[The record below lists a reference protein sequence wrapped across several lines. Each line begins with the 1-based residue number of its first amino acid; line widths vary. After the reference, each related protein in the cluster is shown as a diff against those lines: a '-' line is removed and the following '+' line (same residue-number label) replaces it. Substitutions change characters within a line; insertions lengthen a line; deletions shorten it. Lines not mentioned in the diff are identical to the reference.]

1 MNLPE
6 LQAKVRQIEIRTRR
20 LVSDLMIGQYQS
32 IFKGQGMDFDDIR
45 EYQPG
50 DEIRHIDWNVTARLN
65 QPFIKQYVEER
76 ELTVM
81 LVVDSSASGTFGS
94 GEQTKRDLAAEVAAL
109 LAFAAQRNNDKV
121 GLTLFTERVEKYVA
135 PAKSNRH
142 VLRLVR
148 DILDHTPDHRG
159 GDLRHTLQHLQK
171 TFRRR
176 AVMVVLSDFLDPL
189 PVSAL
194 QQARRRH
201 DVIAIQITDLH
212 EEKLPTLGR
221 ITIEDAETG
230 EVGEVTLRSE
240 EELSAFSRQQAHA
253 QEELE
258 QQLSGIGID
267 HIRLRTNESYIPGLS
282 KFFRTRIERQRRT

>member
-1 MNLPE
+1 
-6 LQAKVRQIEIRTRR
+6 
-20 LVSDLMIGQYQS
+20 
-32 IFKGQGMDFDDIR
+32 
-45 EYQPG
+45 
-50 DEIRHIDWNVTARLN
+50 
-65 QPFIKQYVEER
+65 
-76 ELTVM
+76 M
-81 LVVDSSASGTFGS
+81 LVVDLSASGTFGS

-159 GDLRHTLQHLQK
+159 GDLRHALQHLQK

-176 AVMVVLSDFLDPL
+176 SVMVVLSDFLDPL

-221 ITIEDAETG
+221 ITMEDAETG
-230 EVGEVTLRSE
+230 EVGEVTLRNE
-240 EELSAFSRQQAHA
+240 EELSAFSHQQAHA

-267 HIRLRTNESYIPGLS
+267 HIRLRTNKPYLPELS
-282 KFFRTRIERQRRT
+282 KFFRTRLERQRRA